1 MVFQVIF
8 KPLAQLE
15 ATDAFEWYSQPHIDM
30 GEAFLAELER
40 TNG

>member
-15 ATDAFEWYSQPHIDM
+15 ATEAFGWYVQSHINM
-30 GEAFLAELER
+30 GEAFSAE
-40 TNG
+40 